1 MQDCCWAQAIKTG
14 DTVYVSGQLGLVP
27 GEKTLS
33 GGIEEQTHQ
42 TLKNLGA
49 VLQQAGGS
57 LETVAKT
64 TVLLSDMGDFQV
76 PSCMHLSNWP
86 LVLDSAEA
94 CPSAGH
100 ERSLQ

>member
-1 MQDCCWAQAIKTG
+1 MEQAIKTG

-64 TVLLSDMGDFQV
+64 TVLLSDMADFQV
-76 PSCMHLSNWP
+76 LTCCVPVRCQQTSLKHL
-86 LVLDSAEA
+86 LL
-94 CPSAGH
+94 AGN